1 MGGLLQHKPLAQYLV
16 ITASYWAF
24 TLTDGALRMLVVLF
38 FHGLGFSALEVASL
52 FLLYEFFGIV
62 TNLGGGWLASRI
74 GLNVTMHLG
83 LALQILALLMLL
95 ADPALLTVVWV
106 MVAQAL
112 SGIAKDLNKMSAK
125 SSIRNLVQDDAQG
138 TLYRWVARL
147 TGSKNALK
155 GVGFF
160 LGGFLLAR
168 FEFRGAVLIL
178 AVLLA
183 CVLLLSLLLLDRQT
197 GIASVKPKFR
207 DLLSKSPAINR
218 LSAARFFL
226 FAARDVWFVVAL
238 PVYLQSQL
246 GWTSVQVGTLLA
258 LWVMGYGAVQALAP
272 GMTGAGDADGAASG
286 AGKAPTGRTVFVWA
300 ALLCL
305 LPALIGAALLAQWQ
319 EEIVLVAGL
328 LVFGAVFAINSA
340 VHSYLIVSWA
350 RADGVSL
357 DVGFYYMA
365 NAAGR
370 LLGTVLS
377 GLVYQLWGLA
387 PCLFV
392 STALIAASAFL
403 AWRLPQDAQR

>member
-38 FHGLGFSALEVASL
+38 FHGLGFSPLEVASL

-62 TNLGGGWLASRI
+62 TNLFGGWLASRI
-74 GLNVTMHLG
+74 GLNLTMHMG

-95 ADPALLTVVWV
+95 VQPDLLTVVWV

-125 SSIRNLVQDDAQG
+125 SSVKGLVTDDAQG

-160 LGGFLLAR
+160 LGGALLAR
-168 FEFRGAVLIL
+168 FGFQGSIALMAALLGV
-178 AVLLA
+178 VLLA
-183 CVLLLSLLLLDRQT
+183 SVVLLERQS
-197 GIASVKPKFR
+197 GVASFKPKFR
-207 DLLSKSPAINR
+207 EIFSSSPAINR
-218 LSAARFFL
+218 LAAARFFL
-226 FAARDVWFVVAL
+226 FASRDVWFVVAL

-246 GWTSVQVGTLLA
+246 GWSAMAVGTLMA
-258 LWVMGYGAVQALAP
+258 LWVIGYGLVQGLAP
-272 GMTGAGDADGAASG
+272 ALVGGQSRAGRAPAGAA
-286 AGKAPTGRTVFVWA
+286 AFVWA

-319 EEIVLVAGL
+319 EELVLVGGL
-328 LVFGAVFAINSA
+328 LVFGAVFAVNSA

-350 RADGVSL
+350 RSDGVSL

-377 GLVYQLWGLA
+377 GFVYQVWGLA
-387 PCLFV
+387 ACLFV
-392 STALIAASAFL
+392 SSLLVGTSALL
-403 AWRLPQDAQR
+403 ARRL

>member
-1 MGGLLQHKPLAQYLV
+1 VGLSLRHNPFAQYLV

-38 FHGLGFSALEVASL
+38 FHGLGFSPLEVASL
-52 FLLYEFFGIV
+52 FLLYEFFGMV
-62 TNLGGGWLASRI
+62 TNLFGGWLASRI
-74 GLNVTMHLG
+74 GLNVTMHIG
-83 LALQILALLMLL
+83 LALQIVALLMLL

-125 SSIRNLVQDDAQG
+125 SSVKSLVPDDAQG

-160 LGGFLLAR
+160 LGGALLASVG
-168 FEFRGAVLIL
+168 FHGAILIM
-178 AVLLA
+178 AVLLGV
-183 CVLLLSLLLLDRQT
+183 VLLASLLLLERQS
-197 GIASVKPKFR
+197 GVASFKPKFR
-207 DLLSKSPAINR
+207 EIFSSSNAINR
-218 LSAARFFL
+218 LAAARFFL
-226 FAARDVWFVVAL
+226 FASRDVWFVVAL

-246 GWTSVQVGTLLA
+246 GWSALQVGALLA
-258 LWVMGYGAVQALAP
+258 VWVIGYGAVQALAP
-272 GMTGAGDADGAASG
+272 GFVGGSSRAGL
-286 AGKAPTGRTVFVWA
+286 APTGRTAFVWA

-319 EEIVLVAGL
+319 AELVLVGGL

-350 RADGVSL
+350 RTDGVSL

-377 GLVYQLWGLA
+377 GLVYQTAGLA
-387 PCLFV
+387 MCLFV
-392 STALIAASAFL
+392 SSLLVAASAVL
-403 AWRLPQDAQR
+403 ARRL

>member
-1 MGGLLQHKPLAQYLV
+1 VGLTLRHNPLAQYLV
-16 ITASYWAF
+16 ITFSYWAF

-38 FHGLGFSALEVASL
+38 FHGLGFSPLEVASL

-62 TNLGGGWLASRI
+62 TNLFGGWLASRI
-74 GLNVTMHLG
+74 GLNVTMHIG
-83 LALQILALLMLL
+83 LALQIVALLMLL
-95 ADPALLTVVWV
+95 VDPALLTVVWV

-125 SSIRNLVQDDAQG
+125 SSVKSLVRDDAQG

-160 LGGFLLAR
+160 LGGALLAR
-168 FEFRGAVLIL
+168 FEFQGAVLMMAVAL
-178 AVLLA
+178 GVVLLA
-183 CVLLLSLLLLDRQT
+183 SLLLLERQS
-197 GIASVKPKFR
+197 GVASFKPKFR
-207 DLLSKSPAINR
+207 EIFSSSKAINR
-218 LSAARFFL
+218 LAAARFFL
-226 FAARDVWFVVAL
+226 FASRDVWFVVAL

-246 GWTSVQVGTLLA
+246 GWSAVQVGTLLA
-258 LWVMGYGAVQALAP
+258 VWVIGYGAVQALAP
-272 GMTGAGDADGAASG
+272 GVVVGSRTGL
-286 AGKAPTGRTVFVWA
+286 APTGRTAFVWA

-319 EEIVLVAGL
+319 AELVLVGGL

-350 RADGVSL
+350 RTDGVSL

-377 GLVYQLWGLA
+377 GLVYQTSGLA
-387 PCLFV
+387 MCLFV
-392 STALIAASAFL
+392 SSLLVAASAVL
-403 AWRLPQDAQR
+403 ARRL